1 MEDMM
6 LDMESLERAE
16 EKEDETFLRKPS
28 RSTSCPEDSMIGR
41 AIASP
46 WSRMDCCRSA

>member
-6 LDMESLERAE
+6 MDMELVERAE
-16 EKEDETFLRKPS
+16 EEDDETFLRKPS
-28 RSTSCPEDSMIGR
+28 RSTSCPEDCMIGK

-46 WSRMDCCRSA
+46 WSRTDC